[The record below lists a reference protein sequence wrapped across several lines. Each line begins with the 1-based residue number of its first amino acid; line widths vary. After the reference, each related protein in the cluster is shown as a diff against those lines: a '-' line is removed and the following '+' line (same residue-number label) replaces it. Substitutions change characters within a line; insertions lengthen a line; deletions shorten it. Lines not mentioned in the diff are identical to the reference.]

1 MQGQRLQ
8 LCHLR
13 SFLTRLKSFETHDG
27 NKPTTAHTQNT
38 QVRYVEYEPK
48 ATVAVVR
55 FENAAAATA
64 AIEAFEV
71 GIL

>member
-1 MQGQRLQ
+1 M
-8 LCHLR
+8 
-13 SFLTRLKSFETHDG
+13 KSFETHDG

-48 ATVAVVR
+48 TTVAVVR